1 MKQLLY
7 LMPIISGAMWGSAGI
22 FVRKLTE
29 LGMNSYTVVSVRV
42 VLAVLILA
50 VWLGIYDKN
59 LLKIK
64 LKDLWIFVAGGV
76 VGMFGL
82 NLCYNFAISELS
94 LSLAAVLLS
103 LSPVFV
109 LFMAAILF
117 KEKITSKKVICMT
130 IAIAGCVLASG
141 VLESASTMRW
151 SVKGIIVGTIGAFFY
166 GLYGI
171 ISKTAMERGYHAF
184 TTTFYCLFMVML
196 VVIPLTNWKLVTN
209 VVVANPVK
217 MSVFLVIH
225 SLCTSV
231 LPYIL
236 YTFSIRYIDAGMASI
251 LASGEPV
258 AAMIFGVIFF
268 SEIPTV
274 LSVVGIVLVI
284 MALALLSMP
293 DKKCGQS
300 DKMSVK

>member
-7 LMPIISGAMWGSAGI
+7 LMPIVSGAMWGSAGI

-50 VWLGIYDKN
+50 VWLGIYDKD

-82 NLCYNFAISELS
+82 NICYNFAISELS

-196 VVIPLTNWKLVTN
+196 VVIPLTNWKLVTD
-209 VVVANPVK
+209 VVIANPFK

-268 SEIPTV
+268 SEIPTF

-284 MALALLSMP
+284 VALALLSMP
-293 DKKCGQS
+293 EKKRG
-300 DKMSVK
+300 

>member
-50 VWLGIYDKN
+50 VWLGIYDRN

-64 LKDLWIFVAGGV
+64 LKDLWFFVAGGV

-82 NLCYNFAISELS
+82 NICYNFAISELS

-209 VVVANPVK
+209 VVVANPIK

-284 MALALLSMP
+284 VALALLSMP
-293 DKKCGQS
+293 DKKCG
-300 DKMSVK
+300 

>member
-7 LMPIISGAMWGSAGI
+7 LMPIVSGAMWGSAGI

-50 VWLGIYDKN
+50 VWLGIYDKD

-94 LSLAAVLLS
+94 LSLASVLLS

-141 VLESASTMRW
+141 VLEAASTMRW
-151 SVKGIIVGTIGAFFY
+151 SIKGIIVGTIGAFFY

-231 LPYIL
+231 LPYVL

-284 MALALLSMP
+284 VALALLSMP
-293 DKKCGQS
+293 DKKHS
-300 DKMSVK
+300 

>member
-50 VWLGIYDKN
+50 VWLGIYDRN

-64 LKDLWIFVAGGV
+64 LKDLWVFVAGGV

-82 NLCYNFAISELS
+82 NICYNFAISELS

-209 VVVANPVK
+209 VVVANPIK

-284 MALALLSMP
+284 VALALLSMP
-293 DKKCGQS
+293 DKRCG
-300 DKMSVK
+300 

>member
-50 VWLGIYDKN
+50 IWLGIYDRN

-82 NLCYNFAISELS
+82 NICYNFAISELS

-141 VLESASTMRW
+141 VLEAASTMRW

-196 VVIPLTNWKLVTN
+196 VVIPLTNWKLVTD

-284 MALALLSMP
+284 VALALLSMP
-293 DKKCGQS
+293 DKKRRRS
-300 DKMSVK
+300 DKMSV

>member
-1 MKQLLY
+1 MKQILY

-50 VWLGIYDKN
+50 VWLGIYDRN

-82 NLCYNFAISELS
+82 NICYNFAISELS

-141 VLESASTMRW
+141 VLEAASTMRW

-171 ISKTAMERGYHAF
+171 ISKTAMERGYYAF

-284 MALALLSMP
+284 VALALLSMP
-293 DKKCGQS
+293 DKKRRRS
-300 DKMSVK
+300 DKMSV

>member
-50 VWLGIYDKN
+50 IWLGIYDRN

-82 NLCYNFAISELS
+82 NICYNFAISELS
-94 LSLAAVLLS
+94 LSLATVLLS

-109 LFMAAILF
+109 LFMAAILL

-141 VLESASTMRW
+141 VLEAASTMRW
-151 SVKGIIVGTIGAFFY
+151 SIKGIIVGTIGAFFY

-196 VVIPLTNWKLVTN
+196 VVIPLTNWKLVTD

-284 MALALLSMP
+284 VALALLSMP
-293 DKKCGQS
+293 KKI
-300 DKMSVK
+300 K

>member
-29 LGMNSYTVVSVRV
+29 QGMNSYTVVSVRV
-42 VLAVLILA
+42 ILAGLILA
-50 VWLGIYDKN
+50 VWLGIYDRN

-82 NLCYNFAISELS
+82 NICYNFAISELS

-151 SVKGIIVGTIGAFFY
+151 SVKGIIVGIIGAFFY

-209 VVVANPVK
+209 VVVANPIK

-284 MALALLSMP
+284 VALALLSMP
-293 DKKCGQS
+293 DKKCG
-300 DKMSVK
+300 

>member
-1 MKQLLY
+1 MKQILY

-50 VWLGIYDKN
+50 VWLGIYDKD

-82 NLCYNFAISELS
+82 NICYNFAISELS

-284 MALALLSMP
+284 VALALLSMP
-293 DKKCGQS
+293 DKKHS
-300 DKMSVK
+300 

>member
-29 LGMNSYTVVSVRV
+29 QGMNSYTVVSVRV
-42 VLAVLILA
+42 ILAVLILA
-50 VWLGIYDKN
+50 VWLGIYDRN

-82 NLCYNFAISELS
+82 NICYNFAISELS

-209 VVVANPVK
+209 VVVAKPIK

-284 MALALLSMP
+284 VALGLLSMP
-293 DKKCGQS
+293 DKKCG
-300 DKMSVK
+300 

>member
-29 LGMNSYTVVSVRV
+29 QGMNSYTVVSVRV
-42 VLAVLILA
+42 ILAVLILA
-50 VWLGIYDKN
+50 VWLGIYDRN

-82 NLCYNFAISELS
+82 NICYNFAISELS

-209 VVVANPVK
+209 VVVANPIK

-284 MALALLSMP
+284 VALALLSMP
-293 DKKCGQS
+293 DKKCG
-300 DKMSVK
+300 

>member
-50 VWLGIYDKN
+50 VGLGIYDKD

-82 NLCYNFAISELS
+82 NICYNFAISELS

-117 KEKITSKKVICMT
+117 KEKITPKKVICMT

-141 VLESASTMRW
+141 VLEAASTMRW

-284 MALALLSMP
+284 VALALLSMP
-293 DKKCGQS
+293 DKKHS
-300 DKMSVK
+300 

>member
-50 VWLGIYDKN
+50 VWLGIYDKD

-82 NLCYNFAISELS
+82 NICYNFAISELS

-284 MALALLSMP
+284 VALALLSMP
-293 DKKCGQS
+293 DKKRRRS
-300 DKMSVK
+300 DKMLV

>member
-1 MKQLLY
+1 MKQILY

-29 LGMNSYTVVSVRV
+29 LGMNSYTVVSVSV

-50 VWLGIYDKN
+50 IWLGIYDKD

-82 NLCYNFAISELS
+82 NICYNFAISELS

-284 MALALLSMP
+284 VALALLSMP
-293 DKKCGQS
+293 DKKRRRS
-300 DKMSVK
+300 DKMSV

>member
-50 VWLGIYDKN
+50 VWLGIYDRN

-82 NLCYNFAISELS
+82 NICYNFAISELS

-284 MALALLSMP
+284 VALALLSMP
-293 DKKCGQS
+293 DKKHS
-300 DKMSVK
+300 

>member
-1 MKQLLY
+1 MKQILY

-50 VWLGIYDKN
+50 IWLGIYDRN

-82 NLCYNFAISELS
+82 NICYNFAISELS

-141 VLESASTMRW
+141 VLEAASTMRW

-196 VVIPLTNWKLVTN
+196 VVIPLTNLKLVTD

-284 MALALLSMP
+284 VALALLSMP
-293 DKKCGQS
+293 KKI
-300 DKMSVK
+300 K

>member
-29 LGMNSYTVVSVRV
+29 QGMNSYTVVSVRV
-42 VLAVLILA
+42 ILAVLILA
-50 VWLGIYDKN
+50 VWLGIYDRN

-82 NLCYNFAISELS
+82 NICYNFAISELS

-151 SVKGIIVGTIGAFFY
+151 SVKGIIVGIIGAFFY

-209 VVVANPVK
+209 VVVANPIK

-284 MALALLSMP
+284 VALALLSMP
-293 DKKCGQS
+293 DKRCG
-300 DKMSVK
+300 

>member
-1 MKQLLY
+1 MKQILY

-50 VWLGIYDKN
+50 VWLGIYDKD

-82 NLCYNFAISELS
+82 NICYNFAISELS

-117 KEKITSKKVICMT
+117 KEKITPKKVICMT

-141 VLESASTMRW
+141 VLEAASTMRW

-209 VVVANPVK
+209 VVVANPVE
-217 MSVFLVIH
+217 MSVFLLIH

-284 MALALLSMP
+284 VALALLSMP
-293 DKKCGQS
+293 DKKHS
-300 DKMSVK
+300 

>member
-50 VWLGIYDKN
+50 VWLGIYDKD

-82 NLCYNFAISELS
+82 NICYNFAISELS

-117 KEKITSKKVICMT
+117 KEKITPKKVICMT
-130 IAIAGCVLASG
+130 IAIAGCMLASG
-141 VLESASTMRW
+141 VLEAASTMRW

-284 MALALLSMP
+284 VALALLSMP
-293 DKKCGQS
+293 DKKHS
-300 DKMSVK
+300 

>member
-1 MKQLLY
+1 MKQILY

-50 VWLGIYDKN
+50 IWLGIYDRN

-82 NLCYNFAISELS
+82 NICYNFAISELS

-130 IAIAGCVLASG
+130 IAIAGCMLASG
-141 VLESASTMRW
+141 VLEAASTMRW

-196 VVIPLTNWKLVTN
+196 VVIPLTNWKLVTD

-284 MALALLSMP
+284 VALALLSMP
-293 DKKCGQS
+293 KKI
-300 DKMSVK
+300 K

>member
-7 LMPIISGAMWGSAGI
+7 LMPIVSGAMWGSAGI

-50 VWLGIYDKN
+50 VWLGIYDKD

-82 NLCYNFAISELS
+82 NICYNFAISELS

-141 VLESASTMRW
+141 VLEVASTMRW
-151 SVKGIIVGTIGAFFY
+151 SIKGIIVGTIGAFFY

-231 LPYIL
+231 LPYVL

-284 MALALLSMP
+284 VALALLSMP
-293 DKKCGQS
+293 DKKHS
-300 DKMSVK
+300 

>member
-42 VLAVLILA
+42 ILAVLILA
-50 VWLGIYDKN
+50 VWLGIYDRN

-64 LKDLWIFVAGGV
+64 LKDLWVFVAGGV

-82 NLCYNFAISELS
+82 NICYNFAISELS

-141 VLESASTMRW
+141 VLEAASTMRW

-196 VVIPLTNWKLVTN
+196 VVIPLTNWKLVTD

-284 MALALLSMP
+284 VALALLSMP
-293 DKKCGQS
+293 DKKRRRS
-300 DKMSVK
+300 DKMSV

>member
-7 LMPIISGAMWGSAGI
+7 LMPIVSGAMWGSAGI

-50 VWLGIYDKN
+50 VWLGIYDKD

-231 LPYIL
+231 LPYVL

-284 MALALLSMP
+284 VALALLSMP
-293 DKKCGQS
+293 DKKHG
-300 DKMSVK
+300 

>member
-1 MKQLLY
+1 
-7 LMPIISGAMWGSAGI
+7 MPIISGAMWGSAGI
-22 FVRKLTE
+22 FVRKLTT

-50 VWLGIYDKN
+50 IWLGIYDKN

-171 ISKTAMERGYHAF
+171 ISKTTMERGYHAF
-184 TTTFYCLFMVML
+184 TTTFYCLFMVMI
-196 VVIPLTNWKLVTN
+196 VVIPLTNWKLVTD
-209 VVVANPVK
+209 VVVANPIK

-284 MALALLSMP
+284 VALALLSMP
-293 DKKCGQS
+293 DKKCG
-300 DKMSVK
+300 

>member
-22 FVRKLTE
+22 FVRKLTD

-50 VWLGIYDKN
+50 VWLGIYDRN

-82 NLCYNFAISELS
+82 NICYNFAISELS

-196 VVIPLTNWKLVTN
+196 VVITLTNWKLVTN

-274 LSVVGIVLVI
+274 LSVVGILLVI
-284 MALALLSMP
+284 VALALLSMP
-293 DKKCGQS
+293 KKI
-300 DKMSVK
+300 K

>member
-7 LMPIISGAMWGSAGI
+7 LMPIVSGAMWGSAGI

-50 VWLGIYDKN
+50 VWLGIYDRN

-82 NLCYNFAISELS
+82 NICYNFAISELS

-151 SVKGIIVGTIGAFFY
+151 SVKGIIVGIIGAFFY

-209 VVVANPVK
+209 VVVANPIK

-284 MALALLSMP
+284 VALALLSMP
-293 DKKCGQS
+293 DKKCG
-300 DKMSVK
+300 

>member
-7 LMPIISGAMWGSAGI
+7 LMPIVSGAMWGSAGI
-22 FVRKLTE
+22 FVRKLTA

-42 VLAVLILA
+42 VLAVIILA

-82 NLCYNFAISELS
+82 NICYNFAISELS

-196 VVIPLTNWKLVTN
+196 VVIPLTNWKLVTD
-209 VVVANPVK
+209 VVIANPFK

-268 SEIPTV
+268 SEIPTF

-284 MALALLSMP
+284 VALALLSMP
-293 DKKCGQS
+293 EKKRG
-300 DKMSVK
+300 

>member
-7 LMPIISGAMWGSAGI
+7 LMPIVSGAMWGSAGI
-22 FVRKLTE
+22 FVRKLTA

-82 NLCYNFAISELS
+82 NICYNFAISELS

-130 IAIAGCVLASG
+130 IAITGCVLASG

-171 ISKTAMERGYHAF
+171 ISKTAMDRGYHAF

-196 VVIPLTNWKLVTN
+196 VVIPLTDWKLVTN
-209 VVVANPVK
+209 VVVSNPVK
-217 MSVFLVIH
+217 MSAFLVIH

-284 MALALLSMP
+284 VALALLSMP
-293 DKKCGQS
+293 KKI
-300 DKMSVK
+300 K

>member
-1 MKQLLY
+1 MKQILY

-50 VWLGIYDKN
+50 IWLGIYDKD

-82 NLCYNFAISELS
+82 NICYNFAISELS

-109 LFMAAILF
+109 LFMAAVLF

-284 MALALLSMP
+284 VALALLSMP
-293 DKKCGQS
+293 DKKRRRS
-300 DKMSVK
+300 DKMSV

>member
-1 MKQLLY
+1 
-7 LMPIISGAMWGSAGI
+7 
-22 FVRKLTE
+22 
-29 LGMNSYTVVSVRV
+29 
-42 VLAVLILA
+42 
-50 VWLGIYDKN
+50 
-59 LLKIK
+59 
-64 LKDLWIFVAGGV
+64 
-76 VGMFGL
+76 MFGL
-82 NLCYNFAISELS
+82 NICYNFAISELS

-209 VVVANPVK
+209 VVVANPIK

-284 MALALLSMP
+284 VALALLSMP
-293 DKKCGQS
+293 DKKCG
-300 DKMSVK
+300 

>member
-7 LMPIISGAMWGSAGI
+7 LMPIVSGAMWGSAGI

-82 NLCYNFAISELS
+82 NICYNFAISELS

-274 LSVVGIVLVI
+274 LSVIGIVLVI
-284 MALALLSMP
+284 VALALLSMP
-293 DKKCGQS
+293 DKKYS
-300 DKMSVK
+300 

>member
-1 MKQLLY
+1 MKQILY

-50 VWLGIYDKN
+50 AWLGIYDKD

-82 NLCYNFAISELS
+82 NICYNFAISELS

-284 MALALLSMP
+284 VALALLSMP
-293 DKKCGQS
+293 DKKRRRS
-300 DKMSVK
+300 DKMSV

>member
-1 MKQLLY
+1 
-7 LMPIISGAMWGSAGI
+7 MPIISGAMWGSAGI

-50 VWLGIYDKN
+50 AWLGIYDKD

-82 NLCYNFAISELS
+82 NICYNFAISELS

-284 MALALLSMP
+284 VALALLSMP
-293 DKKCGQS
+293 DKKRRRS
-300 DKMSVK
+300 DKMSV

>member
-29 LGMNSYTVVSVRV
+29 QGMNSYTVVSVRV
-42 VLAVLILA
+42 ILAVLILA
-50 VWLGIYDKN
+50 VWLGIYDRN

-82 NLCYNFAISELS
+82 NICYNFAISELS

-151 SVKGIIVGTIGAFFY
+151 SVKGIIVGIIGAFFY

-209 VVVANPVK
+209 VVVANPIK

-284 MALALLSMP
+284 VALALLSMP
-293 DKKCGQS
+293 DKKCG
-300 DKMSVK
+300 

>member
-29 LGMNSYTVVSVRV
+29 QGMNSYTVVSVRV
-42 VLAVLILA
+42 ILAVLILA
-50 VWLGIYDKN
+50 VWLGIYDRN

-64 LKDLWIFVAGGV
+64 LKDLWVFVAGGV

-82 NLCYNFAISELS
+82 NICYNFAISELS

-209 VVVANPVK
+209 VVVAKPIK

-284 MALALLSMP
+284 VALALLSMP
-293 DKKCGQS
+293 DKKCG
-300 DKMSVK
+300 

>member
-7 LMPIISGAMWGSAGI
+7 LMPIVSGAMWGSAGI

-50 VWLGIYDKN
+50 VWLGIYDKD

-141 VLESASTMRW
+141 VLEAASTMRW

-231 LPYIL
+231 FPYVL

-284 MALALLSMP
+284 VALALLSMP
-293 DKKCGQS
+293 DKKHS
-300 DKMSVK
+300 

>member
-1 MKQLLY
+1 MKQILY

-50 VWLGIYDKN
+50 IWLGIYDRN

-82 NLCYNFAISELS
+82 NICYNFAISELS

-117 KEKITSKKVICMT
+117 KEKITPKKVICMT

-141 VLESASTMRW
+141 VLEAASTMRW

-231 LPYIL
+231 LPYVL

-284 MALALLSMP
+284 VALALLSMP
-293 DKKCGQS
+293 DKKHS
-300 DKMSVK
+300 

>member
-50 VWLGIYDKN
+50 VWLGIYDRN

-76 VGMFGL
+76 VGMF
-82 NLCYNFAISELS
+82 ELS

-209 VVVANPVK
+209 VVLANPVK

-284 MALALLSMP
+284 VALALLSMP
-293 DKKCGQS
+293 DKKCG
-300 DKMSVK
+300 

>member
-50 VWLGIYDKN
+50 VWLGIYDKD

-82 NLCYNFAISELS
+82 NICYNFAISELS

-284 MALALLSMP
+284 VALALLSMP
-293 DKKCGQS
+293 DKKRRRS
-300 DKMSVK
+300 DKMSV